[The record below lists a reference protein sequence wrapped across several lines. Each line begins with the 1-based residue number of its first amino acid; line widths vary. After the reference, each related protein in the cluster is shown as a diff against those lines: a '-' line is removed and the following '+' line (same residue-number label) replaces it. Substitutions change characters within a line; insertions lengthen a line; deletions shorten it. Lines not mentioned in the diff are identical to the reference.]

1 MLHFSVSS
9 SIFYY
14 YSTFLRPLVNV
25 LFWGNRLGRKGTAI
39 FYTSFYDAK
48 KELEM
53 LWDEKVEISRRS
65 FIPFSS
71 SSLTD
76 LLFFG
81 QNATQH
87 LQTIFVCVPTFHLF
101 LSDGVQ
107 FQQKLFVC
115 NFASYLSVNIYSS
128 STFSYVSL
136 AWWYPTLCPLKS
148 SLKWL
153 ISDNQ
158 YIQLLYLTSCL
169 GKIIDNQCF

>member
-1 MLHFSVSS
+1 MLHWSVSS

-14 YSTFLRPLVNV
+14 TQLFCGLWLMCYSGATGWEEKERQSSTF
-25 LFWGNRLGRKGTAI
+25 
-39 FYTSFYDAK
+39 FYDAK

-53 LWDEKVEISRRS
+53 LLRWKGWNQQEEYH
-65 FIPFSS
+65 PFFFK
-71 SSLTD
+71 
-76 LLFFG
+76 LLKQIFFFFG

-153 ISDNQ
+153 VSGQTNIFNC
-158 YIQLLYLTSCL
+158 YI
-169 GKIIDNQCF
+169 

>member
-1 MLHFSVSS
+1 MLHWSVPS

-14 YSTFLRPLVNV
+14 TQLFCGLWLMCYSGATGWEEKERQSSTF
-25 LFWGNRLGRKGTAI
+25 
-39 FYTSFYDAK
+39 FYDAK

-87 LQTIFVCVPTFHLF
+87 LQTIFVCVCPHFISSCLTVSNFNKSFLCVILHPT
-101 LSDGVQ
+101 
-107 FQQKLFVC
+107 
-115 NFASYLSVNIYSS
+115 
-128 STFSYVSL
+128 
-136 AWWYPTLCPLKS
+136 YPSIFILHPPFPTYRLHGGILRCTPFKS

-153 ISDNQ
+153 VSDQ
-158 YIQLLYLTSCL
+158 
-169 GKIIDNQCF
+169 